1 MSTPSNAPAVIRA
14 LVLALGALLAEVDRL
29 SPAAFPDRAA
39 ARSFKARLRGTQR
52 LYSAVL
58 GVQRGAPAPVASPE
72 VLAVLRE
79 PALRGGDWR
88 LLQCDPA
95 WDGNWTWDCFIA
107 FAWHGQDG
115 ARLMVAVNYSS
126 NQSQCYVR
134 LPFPHL
140 GNQQWRLQDLLG
152 DAQYERPNF
161 PATWA
166 RMHQKGRVESRQ
178 RDGNDLETRG
188 LYLDVPPWQAHVFKL
203 TT

>member
-1 MSTPSNAPAVIRA
+1 MKRISPHLVRAPDEPVNHQ
-14 LVLALGALLAEVDRL
+14 LKLFYERL
-29 SPAAFPDRAA
+29 
-39 ARSFKARLRGTQR
+39 
-52 LYSAVL
+52 
-58 GVQRGAPAPVASPE
+58 
-72 VLAVLRE
+72 LAVLRE

-152 DAQYERPNF
+152 DAQYER
-161 PATWA
+161 
-166 RMHQKGRVESRQ
+166 HG
-178 RDGNDLETRG
+178 DDLESRG